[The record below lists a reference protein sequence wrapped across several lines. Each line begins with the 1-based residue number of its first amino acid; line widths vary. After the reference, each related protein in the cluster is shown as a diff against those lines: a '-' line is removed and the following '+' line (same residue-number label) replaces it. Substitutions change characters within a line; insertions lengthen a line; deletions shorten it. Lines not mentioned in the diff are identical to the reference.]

1 MSFLSELK
9 RRNVIRMAG
18 LYIVGAWLFVQ
29 VAETLLPIFDT
40 PAWVLKALVLLL
52 ALGFVPALVF
62 SWIFELTPEGLKR
75 DSEVTQAPNATS
87 LTARRMDQLIVLGM
101 IAVVG
106 VVIADRYWP
115 RQPDAAVPDA
125 SADAVTVAAAVP
137 ATQPGDDAPSIAV
150 LPFANLSSDP
160 EQEYFSDGMTE
171 ELLNV
176 LAKIPGLKVAART
189 SVFEF
194 KGKGGDIREIGGKLG
209 VSHIVEGSVRRD
221 GQDIRVT
228 AQLIRVADG
237 FHVWSETYDRK
248 LESVF
253 ALQDDLAN
261 RVGSALQTSLGMV
274 APAAPR
280 LSIQPEAYDHY
291 LKGRALLRSREDI
304 AVAIEHFKSAV
315 ALEPGFAAGWTSL
328 SLSYDVGIW
337 YVPNASPAEFLVQQG
352 DAARRAALIE
362 PDSAAVNHAL
372 GNLARNQFKYAE
384 AERRYLQAMRIDPGY
399 PDVREDYAE
408 LLNMVGRARDSRA
421 AALQL
426 VELDPYFGIGW
437 VRVHDTAVHFDL
449 RSDVEDAIARL
460 RVLNPDSSSGKFG
473 LLDYAV
479 IWGRVAEAQ
488 QRLAEVAERWPED
501 ARIAQM
507 LLPWA
512 LEGQELDE
520 AQLHAALAQAPAGEA
535 LYYLVARQA
544 LALYNAEIERSGA
557 TLQSLY
563 FAYLNDNQA
572 KGHPLLRDP
581 EVKSRLRAYGFVD
594 YWREKGWPEACRPLG
609 ETDFECGID
618 ADGAP

>member
-1 MSFLSELK
+1 MRLLAELK

-29 VAETLLPIFDT
+29 VAETLLPIFET
-40 PAWVLKALVLLL
+40 PAWVLKAIVLLL

-62 SWIFELTPEGLKR
+62 SWVFELTPEGLKR
-75 DSEVTQAPNATS
+75 DSETASSPNANPA
-87 LTARRMDQLIVLGM
+87 TARRMDQLIVLGM
-101 IAVVG
+101 IAVIG

-115 RQPDAAVPDA
+115 QQPDAAAPGTRA
-125 SADAVTVAAAVP
+125 EAAA
-137 ATQPGDDAPSIAV
+137 AAAAQPVDDAPSIAV

-176 LAKIPGLKVAART
+176 LARIPGLKVAART

-194 KGKGGDIREIGGKLG
+194 KGKGGDVREIGGKLG

-261 RVGSALQTSLGMV
+261 RVGAALQTSLGMV

-291 LKGRALLRSREDI
+291 LKGRALLRNREDI
-304 AVAIEHFKSAV
+304 AVAIEHFKAAV

-337 YVPNASPAEFLVQQG
+337 YVANASPAEFLVQQG

-372 GNLARNQFKYAE
+372 GNLARNQFKYVE

-399 PDVREDYAE
+399 SDVREDYAE
-408 LLNMVGRARDSRA
+408 LLNMVGRVRDGQA

-426 VELDPYFGIGW
+426 VELDPYLGIGW
-437 VRVHDTAVHFDL
+437 VRVFDTAAHFDL
-449 RSDVEDAIARL
+449 RNDVEDAIARL
-460 RVLNPDSSSGKFG
+460 RVLNPDSSTSKFA

-479 IWGRVAEAQ
+479 IWGRTAEAQ
-488 QRLAEVAERWPED
+488 QQLAEIAERWPED
-501 ARIAQM
+501 ARYAQT

-512 LEGQELDE
+512 LGGQELDD
-520 AQLHAALAQAPAGEA
+520 AQLQAALAQAPAGGS
-535 LYYLVARQA
+535 LCYLVARQA
-544 LALYNAEIERSGA
+544 LALYNAEIDRGGA
-557 TLQSLY
+557 TLKSLY
-563 FAYLNDNQA
+563 FTYLNDNRS
-572 KGHPLLRDP
+572 KGHPMLRDP
-581 EVKSRLRAYGFVD
+581 EVKSRLLAYGFVD
-594 YWREKGWPEACRPLG
+594 YWREQGWPPVCRPLG
-609 ETDFECGID
+609 DADFECGID
-618 ADGAP
+618 ADGAPY